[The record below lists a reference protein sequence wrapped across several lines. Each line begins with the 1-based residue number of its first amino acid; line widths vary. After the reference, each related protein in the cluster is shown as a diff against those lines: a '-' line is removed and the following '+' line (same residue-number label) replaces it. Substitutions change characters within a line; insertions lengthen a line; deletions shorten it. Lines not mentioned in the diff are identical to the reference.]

1 MKMSEELNTGTFG
14 TFDYIHPCDEAVL
27 SDSQEEKD
35 ALKKYIVDRD
45 VSLLKL
51 NDKVKPNVFTFRR
64 LSVQEITKLRSST
77 IEIEEKYQLVFS
89 LCFEQVKTTDE
100 KGKAVTI
107 KKDAVKSENDL
118 LSYIV
123 ENFGFDTIVDAG
135 MTIIA
140 KSVLGK
146 KNRKPLNLLAG

>member
-100 KGKAVTI
+100 KGKALTI

-118 LSYIV
+118 LSYVV

>member
-100 KGKAVTI
+100 KGKALTI

>member
-1 MKMSEELNTGTFG
+1 M
-14 TFDYIHPCDEAVL
+14 
-27 SDSQEEKD
+27 
-35 ALKKYIVDRD
+35 
-45 VSLLKL
+45 LKL

>member
-1 MKMSEELNTGTFG
+1 MSEELNTGTFG

>member
-118 LSYIV
+118 LSYVV